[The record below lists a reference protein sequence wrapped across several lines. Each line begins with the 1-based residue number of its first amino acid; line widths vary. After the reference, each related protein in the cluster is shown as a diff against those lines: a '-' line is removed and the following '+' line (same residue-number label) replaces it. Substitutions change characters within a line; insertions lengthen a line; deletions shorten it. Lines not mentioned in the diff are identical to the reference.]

1 MYIIYGAAAYLAGT
15 AGGAA
20 IAYLVKKDGVRLIKN
35 RRNTLVLCAMC
46 AFAFEIALWNGLVFD
61 KIPTELLSCFVTV
74 FFMLWLAATDFTGF
88 LLPNNII
95 LAWLVCRLFLMLAS
109 GILEWDLYIPVYSIL
124 GALVIGLLF
133 VLMYYVSKRTLG
145 GGDIKL
151 SFVLGLS
158 LTLTN
163 IFNAVF
169 FGLVICTLFAGV
181 CLLLKKLNRKDFL
194 PLGPFLFAG
203 TLMAYFLAG

>member
-1 MYIIYGAAAYLAGT
+1 MYIIYGAAAYLAGI

-20 IAYLVKKDGVRLIKN
+20 IAYLVRKDGVRLIKN
-35 RRNTLVLCAMC
+35 IKNTLVLCAMC
-46 AFAFEIALWNGLVFD
+46 AFAFEIALWNGFVWD
-61 KIPTELLSCFVTV
+61 RIPTEFLSCFVTV

-88 LLPNNII
+88 KLPNNVI
-95 LAWLVCRLFLMLAS
+95 LLWLVCRLFLMFAS
-109 GILEWDLYIPVYSIL
+109 GIIEWNIMIPAMSAA
-124 GALVIGLLF
+124 GAVVIGLLF
-133 VLMYYVSKRTLG
+133 LLMYYVSRRTLG

-158 LTLTN
+158 LMLEN

-169 FGLVICTLFAGV
+169 YGLIICTLFAGV
-181 CLLLKKLNRKDFL
+181 CLLLKKLKRKDFL

-203 TLMAYFLAG
+203 TLIAYFF